1 LSRLERREGRALKNI
16 REYRKTHRVQIN
28 TFLLVFIVSFMWAVS
43 TTVVINQNVLID
55 IKLPRLILGAFS
67 IFRASGRFIWLP
79 CMIVMTTALW
89 LVNKLDRH
97 SAAAAVT
104 ICVWLNIMDLRNYQ
118 SELNKQY
125 NVPNDNYISIS
136 REEWDKASEGAD
148 EVIFL
153 PLPQD
158 YKTYMSLYFET
169 AALASED
176 KIKLSSFYLARSDH
190 ESIIKYAD
198 DQYKMLTSGN
208 GRTDALYV
216 FFNEESVPKKLKN
229 FEMYKVGDYIFGRVK
244 K

>member
-1 LSRLERREGRALKNI
+1 MKNI
-16 REYRKTHRVQIN
+16 REYYKLHRVQIN
-28 TFLLVFIVSFMWAVS
+28 AFLLVFLVSFMWAVS

-125 NVPNDNYISIS
+125 NVPDGNYLSITD
-136 REEWDKASEGAD
+136 EEWKKASEGAD

-169 AALASED
+169 AALASRD
-176 KIKLSSFYLARSDH
+176 HIKLSSFYLARSDYGVLA
-190 ESIIKYAD
+190 EYAD
-198 DQYKMLTSGN
+198 EEYKILCDGN
-208 GRTDALYV
+208 GKTDKLYV
-216 FFNEESVPKKLKN
+216 FFDDKDVPDNVKN
-229 FEMYKVGDYIFGRVK
+229 MTVYELGDYTVARVK